1 MASESLSCLA
11 GQDVSTGLGT
21 ENRPA
26 VIELGMASRA
36 VARRLQKSSSTIPH
50 FYLQSSFNAESIQA
64 QRTRAELPR
73 PSWDAF
79 IVRAVGIALKKHS
92 RLCYR
97 FDDKCLRDSGT
108 DRVGIAVD
116 ADGDLYV
123 ISVES
128 PGDRSPI
135 DISGDIRDQVT
146 RVREG
151 DADARRLYPA
161 NLTVTNLGMCGVE
174 SFLPIINPP
183 ESAILAVG
191 RVCETCVIRGD
202 QVVIENRAALTL
214 AVDHRVVYGRYAGE
228 YLAKVIS
235 ILEEDTGQQ

>member
-1 MASESLSCLA
+1 
-11 GQDVSTGLGT
+11 VSTDPVT
-21 ENRPA
+21 ESRPS
-26 VIELGMASRA
+26 VIELSMASRA

-73 PSWDAF
+73 PNWDAF
-79 IVRAVGIALKKHS
+79 IVRAVGIALEKHS

-97 FDDKCLRDSGT
+97 FEEKCLRDSGT

-123 ISVES
+123 ISVEH
-128 PGDRSPI
+128 PGDRSPV
-135 DISGDIRDQVT
+135 DISNDIRDQVA

-151 DADARRLYPA
+151 DAAARRLYPA

-191 RVCETCVIRGD
+191 CVHETCVIRDG

-214 AVDHRVVYGRYAGE
+214 AVDHRVVNGRYACE
-228 YLAKVIS
+228 FLANVIS
-235 ILEEDTGQQ
+235 ILEEDTDQQ